1 MDAQTKKIEV
11 GAGSRGNLNKPGQ
24 MKTDCFSTRRGCRAD
39 GAGRK
44 DHLKAYKRMMKSW
57 VETER
62 ANGHSL
68 NATDLQLQWVWFAD
82 EARKAL
88 EARREELKPDAK
100 FPGSSIGTIIKIGA
114 GRPRTAIFDSGFG
127 STRRAVRL
135 HPNRSSEA
143 AVQWIPP

>member
-1 MDAQTKKIEV
+1 
-11 GAGSRGNLNKPGQ
+11 
-24 MKTDCFSTRRGCRAD
+24 MKTDCFSTRRGCRAQ

-68 NATDLQLQWVWFAD
+68 NATDLKLQWTWFAD

-88 EARREELKPDAK
+88 ETRRQELKPEAK
-100 FPGSSIGTIIKIGA
+100 FPGSSIGTSWGK
-114 GRPRTAIFDSGFG
+114 S
-127 STRRAVRL
+127 
-135 HPNRSSEA
+135 
-143 AVQWIPP
+143 